1 MQQPKLSDITM
12 TALDRVLVDTSVWIE
27 FFHRI
32 EPCHSIVLQ
41 LMSQERICTMGIIVA
56 ELMQGAKSGKELAVL
71 RDFVYVFPFL
81 SDSRESWQAAGEL
94 SFRLRRNRKEI
105 GLVDCYIAVVAR
117 MEGASILSL
126 DRHFEMMKD
135 DIGIKLVI
143 TAP

>member
-1 MQQPKLSDITM
+1 MQQPKRSGIAM
-12 TALDRVLVDTSVWIE
+12 TVLDKVLVDTSAWIE

-56 ELMQGAKSGKELAVL
+56 ELMQGAKSKKELAVL

-81 SDSRESWQAAGEL
+81 PDSQESWQAAGEL
-94 SFRLRRNRKEI
+94 SFRLRRNGKEI
-105 GLVDCYIAVVAR
+105 GLADCYIAVVASA
-117 MEGASILSL
+117 EGASILSL

-135 DIGIKLVI
+135 DLGIKLMS
-143 TAP
+143 TAA

>member
-1 MQQPKLSDITM
+1 M
-12 TALDRVLVDTSVWIE
+12 TALDKVLVDTSAWIE

-56 ELMQGAKSGKELAVL
+56 ELMQGVKSEKELEVL

-94 SFRLRRNRKEI
+94 SFRLRRNGKAI
-105 GLVDCYIAVVAR
+105 GLADCYIAIVAR
-117 MEGASILSL
+117 MEGVSILSL
-126 DRHFEMMKD
+126 DHHFEMVKD
-135 DIGIKLVI
+135 DIGIKLVH
-143 TAP
+143 TTL